1 MYLESWLNVFGPP
14 HSAISQ
20 GTDLAVKEHKDLI
33 QDRVW
38 SEIREMIK
46 RGARAMDKK
55 KKIWSLLTDD
65 LQFVVR

>member
-33 QDRVW
+33 HDRVW

-46 RGARAMDKK
+46 RGARAMDKQWT
-55 KKIWSLLTDD
+55 IFSLLSDEIQD
-65 LQFVVR
+65 GK